1 MENEISAEELIN
13 SLVEK
18 AHKQGEKGYSTKNAE
33 IIKYYG
39 DQS

>member
-18 AHKQGEKGYSTKNAE
+18 AHKAQQEFESL
-33 IIKYYG
+33 
-39 DQS
+39 QV